1 MKKGKSIAPRTPD
14 HPTLSGQSM
23 VEVAVTLPFL
33 ILIVIAL
40 IEMGIVFASYISL
53 VNATR
58 EGAVFA
64 SMYPQLSTAP
74 NYGTNSYYGTG
85 GGITNTITISSEY
98 TTRISN
104 EILYVSGEPLRAG
117 QLIDQDILT
126 MTPPVVDPTCGIN
139 QGCPITVTVSYQVHT
154 FTSDVSLPY
163 FGRFGLPNYYLL
175 SYTMGMPIR

>member
-1 MKKGKSIAPRTPD
+1 MEKGKSTARRTPD

-64 SMYPQLSTAP
+64 SMYPQLSTP
-74 NYGTNSYYGTG
+74 PKYGTDVYYGTG
-85 GGITNTITISSEY
+85 GGISPSLTISYEY
-98 TTRISN
+98 TTRIQN
-104 EILYVSGEPLRAG
+104 EILAVTNTLRTG
-117 QLIDQDILT
+117 QLIDQENLT
-126 MTPPVVDPTCGIN
+126 MPPPVIDPTCGIN